1 MRNHYSLLLFFKS
14 FWKLDVWIY
23 NHSIMWET
31 NIEVTELNIL
41 IFTNSHPYPRVITNT
56 ICKILLMLYKEKK
69 YKEKNISILAWN
81 ISSSSIFHEKFE
93 RGKTTN
99 LQLLPTKMLEHFR
112 N

>member
-56 ICKILLMLYKEKK
+56 ICKILLMLYKEKNTK
-69 YKEKNISILAWN
+69 RKISVFWHGTFPLLQSSMKNLKEEKPL
-81 ISSSSIFHEKFE
+81 ISSFCQPKC
-93 RGKTTN
+93 
-99 LQLLPTKMLEHFR
+99 
-112 N
+112 